1 MLASE
6 NHKILS
12 GLFWTFFEKIG
23 SQGISLVVSVILAR
37 LLMPEQFGLIAM
49 LGIVM
54 SICNTFIDCGFGAA
68 LIQKKNADS
77 LDFNTVLYSSTIIG
91 LFLYIIAFFCAPLCA
106 TFFNEPQLIA
116 IMRIYTLS
124 FFWTGYN
131 SILLTYISKRMQF
144 KKMFKRTMIATIFSG
159 LVGVFMAYT
168 GAGVW
173 ALVAQSFTG
182 SILGIIVLQ
191 ASIEWKPKFQYSWLR
206 AKELLPFGSK
216 IMLASL
222 IGSTF
227 DELKGLLVGKM
238 YSAADLAQF
247 NRGGSIPYLLAN
259 NINASLGTVLFPAMS
274 KHGNNRD
281 EIRQMT
287 RRTIQLG
294 SYIQFFFLTTL
305 IVISEPLIRIL
316 LTEKWIAC
324 VPFMQMFCIQKM
336 LEILSTA
343 NLQALKAVGEGN
355 TIVKLEILKKPVFLA
370 MTIIGANIS
379 VYALAVTLPLYA
391 LYANLI
397 NMWPNKTILMYG
409 MLNQIRDLMPAT
421 ILSLL
426 IFVAG
431 YPINFTDFS
440 DTAKILC
447 GTLICTIIYIL
458 ISYITKTESLT
469 HCIESAKTMKNNL
482 FNKSSH

>member
-1 MLASE
+1 MSASE
-6 NHKILS
+6 SHRILN
-12 GLFWTFFEKIG
+12 GLFWIFFEKIG
-23 SQGISLVVSVILAR
+23 SQGFSLVVSIILAR
-37 LLMPEQFGLIAM
+37 LLLPEQFGLIAM
-49 LGIVM
+49 LSIVM
-54 SICNTFIDCGFGAA
+54 SICSTFIDCGFGAA
-68 LIQKKNADS
+68 LIQKKNSDS
-77 LDFNTVLYSSTIIG
+77 LDFNTVLYTSTIIG
-91 LFLYIIAFFCAPLCA
+91 AFLYIIAFFCAPLCA
-106 TFFNEPQLIA
+106 KFFSEPQLTA

-131 SILLTYISKRMQF
+131 STLLTYISKRMQF

-159 LVGVFMAYT
+159 LVGIFMAYT

-173 ALVAQSFTG
+173 ALVAQSFIG
-182 SILGIIVLQ
+182 SILGIVVLQ

-227 DELKGLLVGKM
+227 DELKGLLIGKM
-238 YSAADLAQF
+238 YSATDLAQF
-247 NRGGSIPYLLAN
+247 NRGGSIPCLLAN
-259 NINASLGTVLFPAMS
+259 NINASLGNVLFPAMS

-294 SYIQFFFLTTL
+294 SYVQFFFLTTL

-316 LTEKWIAC
+316 LTEKWVAC

-343 NLQALKAVGEGN
+343 NLQALKAVGEGS
-355 TIVKLEILKKPVFLA
+355 TIVKLEIFKKPVFLA
-370 MTIIGANIS
+370 MTIVGASIS

-391 LYANLI
+391 LYANI
-397 NMWPNKTILMYG
+397 VNMWPNKTILKYG
-409 MLNQIRDLMPAT
+409 MLNQIRDLTPAT
-421 ILSLL
+421 TLSLI
-426 IFVAG
+426 IFFTS
-431 YPINFTDFS
+431 YPINYTDIP
-440 DTAKILC
+440 DYIKIIC
-447 GTLICTIIYIL
+447 GISSCLIIYVI
-458 ISYITKTESLT
+458 ISHFFKLESYTYI
-469 HCIESAKTMKNNL
+469 IEMIKKLRYN
-482 FNKSSH
+482 SSCNP